1 MTEQQVRTKLTEV
14 FRDIFE
20 DDGLELR
27 DTMTAADVE
36 GWDSLSHVN
45 MVVAVEKIFRTKFT
59 TKEIGALANVGD
71 LVTLVLRKVG
81 PD

>member
-1 MTEQQVRTKLTEV
+1 
-14 FRDIFE
+14 
-20 DDGLELR
+20 
-27 DTMTAADVE
+27 
-36 GWDSLSHVN
+36 VN